1 MSVLLVR
8 HAHAGDRDAWIGPDH
23 LRPLSMKGIQ
33 QAEALVFALAG
44 FEVGRVLSS
53 TYLRCTQT
61 VEPLAL
67 VRGVALETEAA
78 LAEGNGASAA
88 ELVRSLAGSPVVL
101 CTHGDVIGGILSTT
115 PAPEPWSMKK
125 GSVWI
130 LEADATT
137 GRFVEARYLPPPG
150 RLA

>member
-23 LRPLSMKGIQ
+23 RRPLSMKGIQ

-44 FEVGRVLSS
+44 FEVERVLSS
-53 TYLRCTQT
+53 PYLRCTQT

-78 LAEGNGASAA
+78 LAEGNGASAV

-101 CTHGDVIGGILSTT
+101 CTHGDVIESVLDSLGVRRDTY
-115 PAPEPWSMKK
+115 ARK
-125 GSVWI
+125 G
-130 LEADATT
+130 ATWVLD
-137 GRFVEARYLPPPG
+137 GRSAHHLPPP
-150 RLA
+150 